1 MERRKSEGRE
11 EGRAVK
17 RRRQIRQK
25 WKTRLYLL
33 VLCLGFVMLMS
44 MLRHRGGVIIGEST
58 LPSFVAELPL
68 YRQDDARWGEDTL
81 GESAYTMEKSGCLV
95 TCIAAALST
104 EEEPV
109 TPGQLNQRFSEA
121 GVYDREGNLQWDKAE
136 GLDGIQVKVYQS
148 HYREEMDHLLKEG
161 KYPILCVRRH
171 GWGNRHY
178 VLATG
183 VKDGEFLCMDPL
195 EGRLVKLSEYGSRI
209 YLLRSV
215 WREI

>member
-1 MERRKSEGRE
+1 MEGRE
-11 EGRAVK
+11 RV
-17 RRRQIRQK
+17 RQIRHK
-25 WKTRLYLL
+25 WLVRLYRL
-33 VLCLGFVMLMS
+33 VLCLGFIMLVIMAR
-44 MLRHRGGVIIGEST
+44 LRGGVMIGQST
-58 LPSFVAELPL
+58 LPSFAAEIPL

-81 GESAYTMEKSGCLV
+81 GESAYAMKKSGCLV

-109 TPGQLNQRFSEA
+109 TPGQLNQRFSEE

-136 GLDGIQVKVYQS
+136 GLDGIQVKVFQS
-148 HYREEMDHLLKEG
+148 DYREEMDNLLKEG
-161 KYPILCVRRH
+161 KYPILCARRH
-171 GWGNRHY
+171 GWGSRHY
-178 VLATG
+178 VLAAG

-195 EGRLVKLSEYGSRI
+195 EGRLVKLSEYGSRV